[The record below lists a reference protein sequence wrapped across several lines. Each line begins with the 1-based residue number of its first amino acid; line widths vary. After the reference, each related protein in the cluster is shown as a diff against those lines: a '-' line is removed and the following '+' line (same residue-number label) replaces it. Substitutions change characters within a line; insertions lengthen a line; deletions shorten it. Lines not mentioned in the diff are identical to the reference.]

1 MNPWLGL
8 LSYALTFLLVFGLSA
23 SVDVRALSAKFKKRT
38 GIITGLGSQFFLLP
52 VFGLISVK
60 LFGLSEVQGITLL
73 VITSSPGGSY
83 SNLWCSLFNADLALS
98 VAMTT
103 ASTIVAAVM
112 LPVNLLIYISAA
124 YNKSGTHKQS
134 VFASISF
141 KSLSERT

>member
-1 MNPWLGL
+1 MLIPVIGNVLLG
-8 LSYALTFLLVFGLSA
+8 LLVFGLTA
-23 SVDVRALSAKFKKRT
+23 SVELEAFREKLRDRKAILV
-38 GIITGLGSQFFLLP
+38 GLVCQFILLP
-52 VFGLISVK
+52 FCGFLTVIAFRLK
-60 LFGLSEVQGITLL
+60 EVYGITLL
-73 VITSSPGGSY
+73 IVTSSPGGSY

-134 VFASISF
+134 VFVSISS
-141 KSLSERT
+141 KSSSKRT